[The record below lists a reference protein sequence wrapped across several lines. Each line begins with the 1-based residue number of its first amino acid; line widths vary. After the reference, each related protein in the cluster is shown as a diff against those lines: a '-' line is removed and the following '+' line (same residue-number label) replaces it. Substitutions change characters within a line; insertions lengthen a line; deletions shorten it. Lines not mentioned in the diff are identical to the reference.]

1 MEKETVE
8 QENQIYQNI
17 IELLSPIDKSSQ
29 EKIIRLVT
37 TLLELG
43 MQSPKS
49 IIRQSQENVS
59 GTIQRESV
67 FSGHKVLTPKKF
79 MIEKSPQTEMEKA
92 ICLAY
97 YLAHY
102 HDMPHFKTVDISKLN
117 TEAAQRKFT
126 NASYAIN
133 NAVQSG
139 YFVPAIK
146 GHKQISVMGERYV
159 EALPN
164 REEVKSV
171 LKQIRPRRRRTKA
184 NTKKKK

>member
-1 MEKETVE
+1 MEKEAIE
-8 QENQIYQNI
+8 QEGIILQSI
-17 IELLSPIDKSSQ
+17 IELLSPLEKASQ
-29 EKIIRLVT
+29 EKLVRT
-37 TLLELG
+37 VITFLDLDT
-43 MQSPKS
+43 QSPKPIS
-49 IIRQSQENVS
+49 RQSHGNVS

-164 REEVKSV
+164 REEAKSA
-171 LKQIRPRRRRTKA
+171 LKQMRPKRRRTKA